1 MSTINSSTDHLTLN
15 ADGASKDIKF
25 QANGVEKASISS
37 AGAFT
42 STTIDATV
50 LTGTLPAID
59 GGSLTNLPA
68 GGITEADSWKLT
80 SGFNVDSSTTL
91 SSNVSRSTYSG
102 FNKLG
107 TGMSLSGGVFTFP
120 STGYWH
126 IGFHAQW
133 NKDGT
138 SRYLN
143 HTIKPTTDGTNH
155 TNGTEMITQ
164 IGSGQASTN
173 YASAYTDMVFDVTNT
188 STHKVLFSVFAT
200 NSCTLTWAY
209 MTFTKLGET

>member
-1 MSTINSSTDHLTLN
+1 MTIN
-15 ADGASKDIKF
+15 ADGASSEVKF
-25 QANGVEKASISS
+25 QANGVEKASISA

-42 STTIDATV
+42 STTIDATK
-50 LTGTLPAID
+50 LTGNLPAID
-59 GGSLTNLPA
+59 GSSLTNLPA

-80 SGFNVDSSTTL
+80 AGFNVSSSTTL
-91 SSNVSRSTYSG
+91 SANVSRSTYTG

-107 TGMSLSGGVFTFP
+107 TGMSFSNGVFTFP
-120 STGYWH
+120 STGVWH

-133 NKDGT
+133 TKDNSAGG

-155 TNGTEMITQ
+155 TNGTEMMTQ
-164 IGSGQASTN
+164 IGTGQNSANYSSG
-173 YASAYTDMVFDVTNT
+173 YTDMVFDVTNT
-188 STHKVLFSVFAT
+188 STHKVLFSVYAT

-209 MTFTKLGET
+209 MTFTKLGDT